1 MRLLGTLACV
11 GALLTA
17 ASLGGPA
24 AAEDQ
29 LQTCL
34 SSQAKLWG
42 KKWLEAC
49 KTLAD
54 NPGLGAHE
62 RAKLFYRVGTALPL
76 APDLPYEERNSLAV
90 DYLFKS
96 LTVDPT
102 LRDSYFALTLYAPDA
117 ERARVLKMFDDGLKA
132 LPNDPEL
139 LAQKAAY
146 GAGLSDP
153 DDVEG
158 GCDLAFG
165 AAPEDVIV
173 GFLCGDAYR
182 AIGKTEK
189 ALVAYK
195 YATKNYPNVNGE
207 FYKQMQLSNPF
218 RKAAELESEFGQYAD
233 AADTLFSYAT
243 REPGAFTEELYQQRA
258 GYLEAAGRY
267 SEAAEDYERAAQSQ
281 IPKFPVQLM
290 RMKQML
296 NLARAGEFGKAKA
309 MVDAYTRPGKLKEI
323 LQLQV
328 KLKNTTVPGLVINGK
343 FDEPT
348 QSALDQCL
356 RDLNCIDSIDRQS
369 L

>member
-1 MRLLGTLACV
+1 MNLLSTTACV

-17 ASLGGPA
+17 VFLGGPA
-24 AAEDQ
+24 SAEDQ

-34 SSQAKLWG
+34 GSQAKLWG

-49 KTLAD
+49 RTLAD
-54 NPGLGAHE
+54 DPKLGAHE
-62 RAKLFYRVGTALPL
+62 RAKLLYTVGTTLPS
-76 APDLPYEERNSLAV
+76 ASDLPYEERNSLAV
-90 DYLFKS
+90 EYLVKS

-102 LRDSYFALTLYAPDA
+102 FRDSYFALTLYASDV
-117 ERARVLKMFDDGLKA
+117 EKVRVLNVIDGGLKA

-146 GAGLSDP
+146 GAGLANP

-158 GCDLAFG
+158 DCDRAFK

-182 AIGKTEK
+182 AIGEKEK

-195 YATKNYPNVNGE
+195 HATKNYPTVNGD
-207 FYKQMQLSNPF
+207 FYKHMRLSNPF
-218 RKAAELESEFGQYAD
+218 YKAAELESEFGRHAE
-233 AADTLFSYAT
+233 AADTLSSYAI
-243 REPGAFTEELYQQRA
+243 REPDVLTEELHQKRA

-267 SEAAEDYERAAQSQ
+267 REAAEDYELAAQSQ
-281 IPKFPVQLM
+281 IPKFPVQQM

-296 NLARAGEFGKAKA
+296 NLARAGDYGKAKA
-309 MVDAYTRPGKLKEI
+309 MVDAYARPGKLKEI

-328 KLKNTTVPGLVINGK
+328 KLKNTTVPGLAITGK

-348 QSALDQCL
+348 QFALDQCL
-356 RDLNCIDSIDRQS
+356 RDLNCIDSIDRRS

>member
-1 MRLLGTLACV
+1 MNVLSKLACV
-11 GALLTA
+11 GAFLTVV
-17 ASLGGPA
+17 SMGSPV

-34 SSQAKLWG
+34 GPQTNLWG

-54 NPGLGAHE
+54 NPKLSTYE
-62 RAKLFYRVGTALPL
+62 SAKLLYRVGTALPF
-76 APDLPYEERNSLAV
+76 ASDLPYEERDSLAV
-90 DYLFKS
+90 EYLVKS
-96 LTVDPT
+96 LTIDPT
-102 LRDSYFALTLYAPDA
+102 FRDSYFALTLYAPDVD
-117 ERARVLKMFDDGLKA
+117 RVRVLKMFDDGLKA

-146 GAGLSDP
+146 GAGLTNS
-153 DDVEG
+153 DDVETD
-158 GCDLAFG
+158 CDRAFN

-182 AIGKTEK
+182 AIDKKEK

-195 YATKNYPNVNGE
+195 HATKNYPSVNGE
-207 FYKQMQLSNPF
+207 FYKQMQLSDPF
-218 RKAAELESEFGQYAD
+218 LKAAELESEFGRYAE
-233 AADTLFSYAT
+233 AADTISGYLALQQ
-243 REPGAFTEELYQQRA
+243 GALAEMLYQKRA

-267 SEAAEDYERAAQSQ
+267 REAAEDYERASQSQ
-281 IPKFPVQLM
+281 IPNFPVQQM

-296 NLARAGEFGKAKA
+296 NLARAGEYGKAKA
-309 MVDAYTRPGKLKEI
+309 MMDAYSRPGKLKEI

-328 KLKNTTVPGLVINGK
+328 KLKNTSVPDLIITGK

-348 QSALDQCL
+348 QSALDRCL
-356 RDLNCIDSIDRQS
+356 RDLTCIDSIDRR
-369 L
+369 LL